1 MKNISTPGRICLFG
15 EHQDY
20 LQLPVIAAAIN
31 RRVGIS
37 FKPRTDKQVFL
48 DLPDIKSVD
57 SFHLDSSETYRNQRD
72 YFKSAVNV
80 LRKNGFTIET
90 GLNGSVH
97 GNIPI
102 NSGTSSSSA
111 LVVTWVAT
119 LLSANGYDFDPQK
132 VADFAVEAEVLEFG
146 EAGGIMDQY
155 STAIGDLIYLDT
167 DKKKVENLPTIK
179 GSFVLGDSGLA
190 KATQDVLL
198 NNKNRIL
205 NAVESAKQVSPGFD
219 LVSGVYKED
228 WDLTA
233 DEHKVLQ
240 ATLRN
245 RDITQEAKK
254 MLKKSFDADLFGKL
268 LTEEHQILNEVYGL
282 SPLKINDMLAAALDA
297 GAYGGK
303 INGSGGGGCM
313 FVYAPERTEQVVKAI
328 EDQGGKAYII
338 EIDKGLK
345 YENE

>member
-20 LQLPVIAAAIN
+20 LSLPVIAAAIN

-37 FKPRTDKQVFL
+37 FKSRTDKQIFL
-48 DLPDIKSVD
+48 DLPDIKSLD
-57 SFHLDSSETYRNQRD
+57 SFHIDSSKTYRHQRD

-80 LRKNGFTIET
+80 LRNHGYTIDNG
-90 GLNGSVH
+90 LSGSVH

-132 VADFAVEAEVLEFG
+132 VADYAVEAEVLEFG

-155 STAIGDLIYLDT
+155 STALGDLIYLET
-167 DKKKVENLPTIK
+167 KTKVFEKLPVIE
-179 GSFVLGDSGLA
+179 GSFVLGDSGLS

-205 NAVESAKQVSPGFD
+205 EAVASVKKLNPAFELAIDDYDDQ
-219 LVSGVYKED
+219 
-228 WDLTA
+228 WDLSE
-233 DEHKVLQ
+233 DEHIVLRG
-240 ATLRN
+240 TMRN
-245 RDITQEAKK
+245 RDITKEAKQ
-254 MLKKSFDADLFGKL
+254 MLIDSFDAQHFGKL
-268 LTEEHQILNEVYGL
+268 LSEEHGILNEVYGL
-282 SPLKINDMLAAALDA
+282 SPDKINNMLSAALDA

-313 FVYAPERTEQVVKAI
+313 FVYAPERTVEVVKAI
-328 EDQGGKAYII
+328 ESQGGKAYII